1 MSAAVLQ
8 THDNLYDFFHEEV
21 DAATDVTGKEVSEEG
36 VFYLSNLL
44 VEQTRSPDTDTPDTL
59 AELHI
64 QAANSGRIA
73 AIRSYR
79 TLGDK
84 ALYTAGF
91 FPESLSRKAV
101 RASYYADM
109 GRSAYDRLAQM
120 LEVSPNEMLVSDT
133 SDSGH
138 KDLSEIFAELAESFF
153 ACTEILREVH
163 EAMRA
168 RNATPP
174 SQLELLKLY
183 EDWLTTGNRQAL
195 RQLQR
200 HGLVPAMSSG
210 NA

>member
-1 MSAAVLQ
+1 MGAAVLQ
-8 THDNLYDFFHEEV
+8 SHDNLFDFFHEEV
-21 DAATDVTGKEVSEEG
+21 DAAADITGKEVSEEG

-44 VEQTRSPDTDTPDTL
+44 VEQTRTPATDTPDTL

-64 QAANSGRIA
+64 QAANSGRIE

-101 RASYYADM
+101 RSSYYVDM
-109 GRSAYDRLAQM
+109 GRTAYDRLAHM
-120 LEVSPNEMLVSDT
+120 LDGPRGEVVG

-138 KDLSEIFAELAESFF
+138 KDLSEIFAELADSFF

-163 EAMRA
+163 DAMRA
-168 RNATPP
+168 RSSGQP
-174 SQLELLKLY
+174 SQSELLKLY
-183 EDWLTTGNRQAL
+183 EDWMVTGNRRAL
-195 RQLQR
+195 RRLQR
-200 HGLVPAMSSG
+200 FGLVPAMSSG
-210 NA
+210 TA

>member
-1 MSAAVLQ
+1 MRPAVLQ
-8 THDNLYDFFHEEV
+8 THDNLFDFFHEEV
-21 DAATDVTGKEVSEEG
+21 DAAADAAAKEVSEEG

-44 VEQTRSPDTDTPDTL
+44 VEQTRTPDADTPRTL

-64 QAANSGRIA
+64 QAAGSDRIA

-101 RASYYADM
+101 RASYYVDM
-109 GRSAYDRLAQM
+109 GRSAYDRLARM
-120 LEVSPNEMLVSDT
+120 LEVPRNNMLVNE
-133 SDSGH
+133 SGH
-138 KDLSEIFAELAESFF
+138 KDLAAIFAELAESFF
-153 ACTEILREVH
+153 SCTEILREVH

-168 RNATPP
+168 RTAAKP
-174 SQLELLKLY
+174 SQTALLKLY
-183 EDWLTTGNRQAL
+183 EDWLITGNRHAL

-200 HGLVPAMSSG
+200 HGLAPAMSSSSETT
-210 NA
+210 

>member
-8 THDNLYDFFHEEV
+8 THDNLFDFFHEEV
-21 DAATDVTGKEVSEEG
+21 DAAADATGKEVSEEG

-44 VEQTRSPDTDTPDTL
+44 VEQTRAPSMDTPDTL

-64 QAANSGRIA
+64 QASHSDRIA

-101 RASYYADM
+101 RASYYVDM
-109 GRSAYDRLAQM
+109 GRSAYDRLSHM
-120 LEVSPNEMLVSDT
+120 LEAPRGAALIGSESG
-133 SDSGH
+133 GH
-138 KDLSEIFAELAESFF
+138 KDLSAIFAELAESFF

-168 RNATPP
+168 RSAATP
-174 SQLELLKLY
+174 SQSELLKLY
-183 EDWLTTGNRQAL
+183 EDWLATGNRQAL
-195 RQLQR
+195 RRLQR
-200 HGLVPAMSSG
+200 HGLVPALSPGS
-210 NA
+210 A